1 MHSHAELL
9 ALRQQLVGRTVV
21 SQRLFLYTLQLYLD
35 RADAGG
41 PPIEVSCGTCWQLV
55 GPDGVITGAD
65 AIDFDPDAVEPYAL
79 HREAEQATEVLRG
92 RAVVGL
98 AVAPRTY
105 ELELYFD
112 GDLTVRTFVA
122 DPTAPEAWRITIPRG
137 ATIHGSAAG
146 LRTEPTVQPQ
156 ALAG

>member
-9 ALRQQLVGRTVV
+9 ALRQQIVGRTVV
-21 SQRLFLYTLQLYLD
+21 SQRLFLYTLQIYLD
-35 RADAGG
+35 RSDSDA

-55 GPDGVITGAD
+55 GPDGVLTGAD

-79 HREAEQATEVLRG
+79 QREAERATGVLNG

-98 AVAPRTY
+98 AVNPRTY
-105 ELELYFD
+105 ELELYFG

-146 LRTEPTVQPQ
+146 LRTDQGAHPQ